1 MIDTDRLHWGR
12 NLAGSSPWHRLDPR
26 VRLLASLVLSA
37 LALASRSA
45 PELSLVYLFLLGLY
59 VCSATTAQ
67 TAWRGFRPFLV
78 LLAFTA
84 VLQLFF
90 TPGTPLL
97 LLGKSVPYVSYEG
110 AALSLEILLRL
121 AAVILVSTH
130 LVSTT
135 SPLELARSLGWFFSP
150 LRKVG
155 LPVADLVLVLNLGFQ
170 FFPIILEESRSL
182 RLSLESRGISFR
194 HPRLQLRF
202 RALTAWILAVLT
214 AVLERSQRLAVALE
228 AKNFGKGSLLRLRFP
243 AWAAVSTVALFITA
257 AAAALWGLARLCV
270 S

>member
-1 MIDTDRLHWGR
+1 MIAADRLHWGR
-12 NLAGSSPWHRLDPR
+12 NLAGSSPWHRIDPR

-45 PELSLVYLFLLGLY
+45 PEFSLVCLFLLGLY
-59 VCSATTAQ
+59 GWSSTTAQ

-97 LLGKSVPYVSYEG
+97 LLGKAVPHVSYEG
-110 AALSLEILLRL
+110 ASLSLAILLRL

-135 SPLELARSLGWFFSP
+135 SPLDLARSLGWFVSP
-150 LRKVG
+150 FRKIG

-194 HPRLQLRF
+194 NPRLQLRF

-228 AKNFGKGSLLRLRFP
+228 AKNFGKGARLRLRFP
-243 AWAAVSTVALFITA
+243 TWAAASTAALFITA
-257 AAAALWGLARLCV
+257 AAAALWGLARLCL